1 MADKFP
7 VPIKKAL
14 LPRLFASAI
23 RAHQKL
29 PLRSERHAH
38 FVDLFVDHNQLNAL
52 NTSDWQTV
60 YGRRGSG
67 KTLLLGVLAE
77 TTNKSFDERRELAVS
92 INMPDCIVSPV
103 GAVATDDE
111 RALGYFQEFL
121 RRLAEE
127 LVRKVDSAL
136 GEVTFWQRVTGQR
149 KVVEDRI
156 QGLAIELLQLS
167 EDGGPTAAFARVTA
181 TRQEEE
187 TQATTAEDEYSLG
200 LGANLVEKKISLS
213 AHAKAGKSHT
223 KTTLLK
229 KHVDTVAVPTL
240 KLASVGRTLGCL
252 LEAMEV
258 ERLSIIIDEWQT
270 IDPSGSTSIQPRFAE
285 LLKRTFFAEKRV
297 TVKIAANRYQTAL
310 SNKAE
315 STRHCGLELN
325 AEIFEATNL
334 DYAILDEND
343 LAVFYAELIFKRLC
357 FVEPQMAQ
365 FRAPDGSAPREG
377 FVSSIFHDGRA
388 YLEAVRGAQG
398 VARDFLVLFNE
409 LAQRRNYSVEP
420 LWNASFV
427 ADTIRELAV
436 NGKIHAALTLQSEAD
451 QLLNKA
457 IKTAC
462 ARSNSRTILLKR
474 DDRERFGP
482 AVDELLEKRF
492 LHDVPKV
499 RLAPT
504 LIDKYYAFIVDY
516 GTWLEWQRERSAPS
530 SDDATNVHPQVA
542 VDPARFSVETS
553 LVSTANLVRC
563 TNCDQWFA
571 RDTKLFV
578 KRGICPFCCEDVVP
592 IAAISSGKSVHET
605 DPPPSMHS

>member
-1 MADKFP
+1 MPEKYP

-14 LPRLFASAI
+14 LPKLFASAI

-38 FVDLFVDHNQLNAL
+38 FVDLFVDHNQLNSL

-77 TTNKSFDERRELAVS
+77 TTNKSFADRRELAVS

-127 LVRKVDSAL
+127 LVRRVDSAL
-136 GEVTFWQRVTGQR
+136 GEGTFWQRVTGQR
-149 KVVEDRI
+149 KIVEDRI
-156 QGLAIELLQLS
+156 QVLALELLQLS

-187 TQATTAEDEYSLG
+187 TRASTSGGEYSIG
-200 LGANLVEKKISLS
+200 LGGNLAERTVSLNAN
-213 AHAKAGKSHT
+213 AKAGKSQTTT
-223 KTTLLK
+223 KSLK

-240 KLASVGRTLGCL
+240 KLASVGRTLGHL

-258 ERLSIIIDEWQT
+258 DRLSIIIDEWQS

-285 LLKRTFFAEKRV
+285 LLKRTFFTEKRV

-310 SNKAE
+310 SNRAE

-343 LAVFYAELIFKRLC
+343 LAVFYEELIFKRLC
-357 FVEPQMAQ
+357 FVEPQMGQ
-365 FRAPDGSAPREG
+365 FRAPDGSAPRDG
-377 FVSSIFHDGRA
+377 FISSIFHDARA

-409 LAQRRNYSVEP
+409 LAQRRHYSVEP

-427 ADTIRELAV
+427 AETIRELAV
-436 NGKIHAALTLQSEAD
+436 LGKIHTALTFQSEAD
-451 QLLNKA
+451 QLLNKFHQDILRA
-457 IKTAC
+457 EQLSDDPLQ
-462 ARSNSRTILLKR
+462 ARRPGALRVGRRRAPGKALSPRRSSRTALSSLGRQIR
-474 DDRERFGP
+474 RVHR
-482 AVDELLEKRF
+482 
-492 LHDVPKV
+492 
-499 RLAPT
+499 RL
-504 LIDKYYAFIVDY
+504 
-516 GTWLEWQRERSAPS
+516 R
-530 SDDATNVHPQVA
+530 HVA
-542 VDPARFSVETS
+542 GMAARTF
-553 LVSTANLVRC
+553 R
-563 TNCDQWFA
+563 
-571 RDTKLFV
+571 
-578 KRGICPFCCEDVVP
+578 DVVR
-592 IAAISSGKSVHET
+592 
-605 DPPPSMHS
+605 